1 MRPIHAAQNTG
12 CLRWEIAMAAQP
24 KGQRDS
30 NGRVRCQRHALAC
43 HQFFDI
49 EQDQHAVPQ

>member
-1 MRPIHAAQNTG
+1 MRPIHAAQHTG
-12 CLRWEIAMAAQP
+12 CRRWEIAMAAQP

-49 EQDQHAVPQ
+49 EQDQHAVP